1 MVKLIKANLR
11 KDRTILIVFVLI
23 IIFSTFLMHTGL
35 LASNY
40 KQLYDDYA
48 EQTNL
53 CDYILFTNESTDA
66 VDETLGKADFVESY
80 KTTDTVLLSSFTY
93 TTSKSSKQSKATD
106 WVFLD
111 VNDLNGCSEI
121 EFAERDESVAGRK
134 IYLNI
139 YVAYS
144 NGLCAGDKIY
154 IDTKLGKYEYT
165 IAGIY
170 QHLFM
175 GNSYSYLSAMLDSE
189 SFAEL
194 NEAKGALVNEPD
206 NTEWEQMTTVHIKD
220 GCDPYECL
228 MDTKQKLAG
237 DYGVFCNGYTAD
249 EAKSVYVAVV
259 NILAVFM
266 AAFAVLIMIIC
277 VIIIIFTI
285 SNNISRDII
294 NIGALKA
301 VGHTVGQIRT
311 ALAAEYLF
319 LGAAGSVVGIVLS
332 YLLYPVLEY
341 VYVRQMCGIIWKNEF
356 FPAISFGVAL
366 GVAALIV
373 VTAFAATAKV
383 KKLAPAT
390 ALRFG
395 LNSNSFKK
403 NHLPLDRTSGRL
415 NVLLALKSTL
425 QSKGQNVIVFIIIMA
440 VSFMTM
446 CSAVLFYNTT
456 ADISS
461 LQRMIMGDVA
471 DAHLY
476 VKDGSSEAVSKTIDE
491 VCTIDGVKHAYG
503 ITILFAYVDGK
514 EIDLV
519 YTTDP
524 ACLSCEIYDGKMF
537 KEENEAVL
545 GSTLA
550 DKIGA
555 GVGDEVEVTYGGK
568 KRRFLVT
575 GLQQSAMN
583 NRIYIHE
590 NAARELGVKITYDSV
605 RVTVNDASEDRVDEV
620 IRKAQEICGGNITS
634 TDNQYRFQH
643 SEENTPVVAIGV
655 IVMIQMLLNVVVV
668 LLVIRLLL
676 KTVFIKREKEFGIKK
691 AIGFTSGQL
700 RIQLSL
706 SLMPVTVI
714 AAVLG
719 SVLGYF
725 MINPVFT
732 LVLGGYGLKKADLI
746 TKPVLMLPTALAVIV
761 FVFILSYV
769 MSKKMKKVSAY
780 RLISE

>member
-48 EQTNL
+48 QQSGL
-53 CDYILFTNESTDA
+53 CDYILYTNKDSGEI
-66 VDETLGKADFVESY
+66 DETLDSFDFVESY
-80 KTTDTVLLSSFTY
+80 KKSDTVLLSSFTY

-111 VNDLNGCSEI
+111 IDDPNGFSEL
-121 EFAERDESVAGRK
+121 EFAERDDSVSGRK

-154 IDTKLGKYEYT
+154 IDTKYGKFEYT

-189 SFAEL
+189 SFSEL
-194 NEAKGALVNEPD
+194 KAARDGAKGSTD
-206 NTEWEQMTTVHIKD
+206 SIEWQQITTVHIKD

-228 MDTKQKLAG
+228 MDTKQKLASDHG
-237 DYGVFCNGYTAD
+237 MFCNGFTAD

-285 SNNISRDII
+285 NNNISRDII

-403 NHLPLDRTSGRL
+403 NHLPLDRTSGSL

-491 VCTIDGVKHAYG
+491 VCTIDGVEHAYG

-605 RVTVNDASEDRVDEV
+605 RVTVNDASEDKVDEV
-620 IRKAQEICGGNITS
+620 IRKAEELCGGNITS

-714 AAVLG
+714 AAMLG

-746 TKPVLMLPTALAVIV
+746 TQPVLMLPTALAVIV
-761 FVFILSYV
+761 FVFIFSYV

-780 RLISE
+780 RLIQE

>member
-1 MVKLIKANLR
+1 M
-11 KDRTILIVFVLI
+11 
-23 IIFSTFLMHTGL
+23 
-35 LASNY
+35 
-40 KQLYDDYA
+40 
-48 EQTNL
+48 
-53 CDYILFTNESTDA
+53 
-66 VDETLGKADFVESY
+66 
-80 KTTDTVLLSSFTY
+80 
-93 TTSKSSKQSKATD
+93 
-106 WVFLD
+106 
-111 VNDLNGCSEI
+111 
-121 EFAERDESVAGRK
+121 
-134 IYLNI
+134 
-139 YVAYS
+139 
-144 NGLCAGDKIY
+144 
-154 IDTKLGKYEYT
+154 
-165 IAGIY
+165 
-170 QHLFM
+170 
-175 GNSYSYLSAMLDSE
+175 
-189 SFAEL
+189 
-194 NEAKGALVNEPD
+194 
-206 NTEWEQMTTVHIKD
+206 
-220 GCDPYECL
+220 
-228 MDTKQKLAG
+228 
-237 DYGVFCNGYTAD
+237 
-249 EAKSVYVAVV
+249 
-259 NILAVFM
+259 
-266 AAFAVLIMIIC
+266 
-277 VIIIIFTI
+277 
-285 SNNISRDII
+285 
-294 NIGALKA
+294 
-301 VGHTVGQIRT
+301 
-311 ALAAEYLF
+311 
-319 LGAAGSVVGIVLS
+319 
-332 YLLYPVLEY
+332 
-341 VYVRQMCGIIWKNEF
+341 
-356 FPAISFGVAL
+356 
-366 GVAALIV
+366 
-373 VTAFAATAKV
+373 
-383 KKLAPAT
+383 
-390 ALRFG
+390 
-395 LNSNSFKK
+395 
-403 NHLPLDRTSGRL
+403 
-415 NVLLALKSTL
+415 
-425 QSKGQNVIVFIIIMA
+425 
-440 VSFMTM
+440 
-446 CSAVLFYNTT
+446 LFYNTT

-491 VCTIDGVKHAYG
+491 VCTIDGVEHAYG

-620 IRKAQEICGGNITS
+620 IRKAEEICGGNITS

-746 TKPVLMLPTALAVIV
+746 TKPVLMLPTELAVIV

-780 RLISE
+780 KLIQE

>member
-48 EQTNL
+48 ESTGL
-53 CDYILFTNESTDA
+53 CDYILYTNKDGGA
-66 VDETLGKADFVESY
+66 IDRCLGRSEQVGSY
-80 KTTDTVLLSSFTY
+80 KTSDTVVLSSFTY
-93 TTSKSSKQSKATD
+93 TTSKSSKQCKAVD
-106 WVFLD
+106 WVMLD
-111 VNDLNGCSEI
+111 IGDPNGFSEL
-121 EFAERDESVAGRK
+121 EFAERDESVTGRK

-144 NGLCAGDKIY
+144 NGLCAGDKVT
-154 IDTKLGKYEYT
+154 IDTKYGRFEYT

-189 SFAEL
+189 SFAQLKAARDEDGGSS
-194 NEAKGALVNEPD
+194 EG
-206 NTEWEQMTTVHIKD
+206 TEWQQMTTVKLKD

-228 MDTKQKLAG
+228 MDTKEKLAG
-237 DYGVFCNGYTAD
+237 EYGIFCNGFTAD

-266 AAFAVLIMIIC
+266 AAFAVLIMMIC

-341 VYVRQMCGIIWKNEF
+341 VYVRQMCGIIWKNDF
-356 FPAISFGVAL
+356 FPAVSFGVL
-366 GVAALIV
+366 FGVIAVIV
-373 VTAFAATAKV
+373 MTAFAATAKV
-383 KKLAPAT
+383 RKLAPAT

-403 NHLPLDRTSGRL
+403 NHLPLDRTGGRL
-415 NVLLALKSTL
+415 NVLLAMKSML
-425 QSKGQNVIVFIIIMA
+425 QSRGQNVIVFIIVLA

-446 CSAVLFYNTT
+446 CSAVLFYNTS

-476 VKDGSSEAVSKTIDE
+476 VRDGSGEAVSKTIDE
-491 VCTIDGVKHAYG
+491 IYTIDGVENAYG

-524 ACLSCEIYDGKMF
+524 ACLSCEIYEGKMF
-537 KEENEAVL
+537 REENEAVL

-550 DKIGA
+550 DRTGA

-568 KRRFLVT
+568 KKRFLVT

-590 NAARELGVKITYDSV
+590 NAARELGVKVTYDCV
-605 RVTVNDASEDRVDEV
+605 RVTVRDASESRVDEV
-620 IRKAQEICGGNITS
+620 IRKAEALGDDNITS

-643 SEENTPVVAIGV
+643 SEENTPVFAIGV

-700 RIQLSL
+700 RVQLSL
-706 SLMPVTVI
+706 SLMPVTAA

-719 SVLGYF
+719 SVLGHF

-746 TKPVLMLPTALAVIV
+746 TKPVLMIPTALGVIAFV
-761 FVFILSYV
+761 FVLSYV
-769 MSKKMKKVSAY
+769 MSNKMKKVSAY
-780 RLISE
+780 KLISE